1 MRENSLDGFD
11 YAILSALQIDA
22 SLTSAQLS
30 EQVNLSASQCARRKA
45 ALEDLGTIESYGA
58 ILNAEA
64 LGFSLRAITRVNLTR
79 HSAGMDEEF
88 SDFLDAQQQVR
99 AAYSVSGDADYV
111 LEIHARDLNDFTA
124 FMHESLLV
132 HPAVAQVRSEIVLK
146 TMKEKR
152 HLPLNAAGR

>member
-1 MRENSLDGFD
+1 MREISIDSFD
-11 YAILSALQIDA
+11 YAILNALQTDA

-30 EQVNLSASQCARRKA
+30 EMVNLSASQCSRRKA
-45 ALEDLGTIESYGA
+45 ALEAQGIIESYGA

-64 LGFSLRAITRVNLTR
+64 LGFGLRAITRVNLVR
-79 HSAGMDEEF
+79 HNAGMDEEF
-88 SDFLDAQQQVR
+88 SDFLDAQPQVR

-111 LEIHARDLNDFTA
+111 IEIHARDLNDFA
-124 FMHESLLV
+124 EFMHKNLLV

-152 HLPLNAAGR
+152 HLPLEAPKG